1 MGKKR
6 KLSPNEVSG
15 LLQTYSMKAAS
26 IQSKEALEELIRD
39 LRDELDLR
47 RVRLRSAWE
56 DAYED

>member
-1 MGKKR
+1 MGKKK

-15 LLQTYSMKAAS
+15 MLQTYAMKAAS
-26 IQSKEALEELIRD
+26 IQNKEALEELIRD